1 MADWVEL
8 AKQHPRYERLAP
20 KYSEPG
26 QRKKLLSLDGGGI
39 RGVIT
44 LQVLA
49 ELERQL
55 KEKAGGGEDFCLGDY
70 FDYIGGTST
79 GAIIAACLAYGF
91 PVKKIIELY
100 DQLGQEMFKKPKNPL
115 KWLWYKYLSNPLEGQ
130 LKDIFGKDE
139 DGDDLKLGSGKLR
152 CLLLLVLRNV
162 STDSFWPISNNPFA
176 RYNLGDG
183 ADYGNKNSNLY
194 VPLYQLVRGS
204 TAAPTFFAPQKI
216 EVRSKSSVKTFKFED
231 GGVTPYNNPAFLL
244 YRMATVS
251 AYNLAWEKGEDKLL
265 LVSVGTGAA
274 PRLNSNLGATF
285 LLSNASLVPNA
296 LMYGALVDQDIN
308 CRMTGRCVHGAP
320 IDRELGDMI
329 PPAASKDEGPK
340 FTPSPGDPQRA
351 FLYARYN
358 AELSKGWFQENGFGK
373 LDPAVVGKL
382 DSTDHIAD
390 LRRIG
395 QKVAEEVDINKFAS
409 FI

>member
-1 MADWVEL
+1 MADWDGLVKE
-8 AKQHPRYERLAP
+8 HPRYERLAK
-20 KYSEPG
+20 KYREP
-26 QRKKLLSLDGGGI
+26 RARKLLSLDGGGI

-55 KEKAGGGEDFCLGDY
+55 KEKSGRGEDFRLGDY

-79 GAIIAACLAYGF
+79 GAIIAACLAFGL
-91 PVKKIIELY
+91 PVKDIIKLY
-100 DQLGQEMFKKPKNPL
+100 DDLGQKMFKKPRNPL
-115 KWLWYKYLSNPLEGQ
+115 KMLWYKYLSEPLEGQ
-130 LKDIFGKDE
+130 LKGIFKKDE
-139 DGDDLKLGSGKLR
+139 DGDDFKLGSGQLR

-162 STDSFWPISNNPFA
+162 STDSFWPINNNPFA

-216 EVRSKSSVKTFKFED
+216 EVRSKKSVKTFKFED

-251 AYNLAWEKGEDKLL
+251 AYNLGWEKGEKNLL
-265 LVSVGTGAA
+265 LISIGTGAA
-274 PRLNSNLGATF
+274 PEVNDNLRASF
-285 LLSNASLVPNA
+285 LLSNASLVPKA

-308 CRMTGRCVHGAP
+308 CRMTGRCIHGAP

-329 PPAASKDEGPK
+329 PPAATKEEGPK
-340 FTPSPGDPQRA
+340 FTPRPNEPQRA

-358 AELSKGWFQENGFGK
+358 AELSKDWLEKKGLGR
-373 LDPAVVGKL
+373 LDPAKVSKL
-382 DSTDHIAD
+382 DSTDYIDD
-390 LRRIG
+390 LRLIG
-395 QKVAEEVDINKFAS
+395 QQVAKEVDVSKFS
-409 FI
+409 EFI